1 MEFKDYYQILGID
14 RATAIPDIK
23 KAYRK
28 LARKY
33 HPDISKEPDAAL
45 RMQEINEAKAVLTDP
60 EKRAAYDQLGEHYR
74 AGQEFR
80 PPPDWDAGFEFSG
93 RNYEDVDLGEF
104 SDFFTDLF
112 SHVGRRGTRSHHRMR
127 GLDRHAKVFIDLR
140 DAYDGATRTVTL
152 HAPQTD
158 PQGHVYL
165 QQHNLNVRIP
175 KGITEG
181 QHIRLAGQGHPGAGG
196 GEAGDLYLEI
206 HFTPNPDYRVEGKD
220 VFATLLV
227 APWEAALGTSLTMP
241 TPSGQVQ
248 LKVPKGSQSGRKLR
262 LKGRGIPSSEPG
274 DLYFVLNVV
283 LPPANT
289 DKARQLYESMARDI
303 PFNPRQ
309 KR

>member
-112 SHVGRRGTRSHHRMR
+112 SHVGRRSTGSHHRVR

-140 DAYDGATRTVTL
+140 DTYDGATRSVTL

-165 QQHNLNVRIP
+165 QQHNLKVRIP

-181 QHIRLAGQGHPGAGG
+181 QHIRLAGQGHPGTGG
-196 GEAGDLYLEI
+196 GESGDLYLEI

>member
-112 SHVGRRGTRSHHRMR
+112 SHVGRRSTGSHHRVR

-140 DAYDGATRTVTL
+140 DTYDGATRSVTL

-165 QQHNLNVRIP
+165 QQHNLKVRIP

-181 QHIRLAGQGHPGAGG
+181 QHIRLAGQGHPGTGG
-196 GEAGDLYLEI
+196 GESGDLYLEI

-248 LKVPKGSQSGRKLR
+248 LKVPQRF
-262 LKGRGIPSSEPG
+262 P
-274 DLYFVLNVV
+274 
-283 LPPANT
+283 
-289 DKARQLYESMARDI
+289 KAVESYD
-303 PFNPRQ
+303 
-309 KR
+309 

>member
-14 RATAIPDIK
+14 REAAIPDIK

-165 QQHNLNVRIP
+165 QPHNLKVRIP

-227 APWEAALGTSLTMP
+227 APWEAALGTSLTIP

-248 LKVPKGSQSGRKLR
+248 LKVPKDSQSGRKLR

-274 DLYFVLNVV
+274 DLYFILNVV
-283 LPPANT
+283 LPPADT
-289 DKARQLYESMARDI
+289 GKARQLYESMARDI

>member
-1 MEFKDYYQILGID
+1 VEFKDYYQILGID

-112 SHVGRRGTRSHHRMR
+112 SHVGRRSSRSHHHMR

-158 PQGHVYL
+158 PQGNVYL
-165 QQHNLNVRIP
+165 QQHNLQVRIP

-181 QHIRLAGQGHPGAGG
+181 QHIRLVGQGHPGAGG

-248 LKVPKGSQSGRKLR
+248 LKVPRGSQSGRKLR

-289 DKARQLYESMARDI
+289 EKARQLYESMARDI